1 MRPPKFLPTA
11 IEEEL
16 MPGPCATRPD
26 LCSIR
31 PAGQQ
36 AVLANVVRG
45 LPGADGYLLMED
57 DHRDQ
62 REAGR

>member
-1 MRPPKFLPTA
+1 
-11 IEEEL
+11 

-26 LCSIR
+26 LCSIC
-31 PAGQQ
+31 PADQQ

-57 DHRDQ
+57 DHRDKW
-62 REAGR
+62 EAGR